1 MSLIRDILLD
11 IEALETPSSK
21 VYFLEG
27 ADQTFF
33 NHNMELM
40 LDKGLIEAKRWDTY
54 QSKNFA
60 MVRLTW
66 EGADFLDAVRDPE
79 VWRKTQEGVKA
90 VGSFSFDLMKALAKG
105 FVQKQIEK
113 QTGIDLKI

>member
-1 MSLIRDILLD
+1 
-11 IEALETPSSK
+11 
-21 VYFLEG
+21 
-27 ADQTFF
+27 
-33 NHNMELM
+33 MELM